1 MEKKVNET
9 GASPKITSTYAQF
22 KDEKEKKAAI
32 LAKYGFKQR
41 DFDGVD
47 DMSSSSSSSESSD
60 DDDYQLDE
68 NNIPKHIARRYWE
81 LLKTTIIMI
90 SMFCIFDCTLYC

>member
-1 MEKKVNET
+1 MSNRFRQEMEKRGESSESKQ
-9 GASPKITSTYAQF
+9 ATSTYAQY

-47 DMSSSSSSSESSD
+47 TDDESSD
-60 DDDYQLDE
+60 ESSDSSADDDYQLDE
-68 NNIPKHIARRYWE
+68 NNIPKHIARRCVQ
-81 LLKTTIIMI
+81 
-90 SMFCIFDCTLYC
+90 S